1 MDTRECFAG
10 VDAGSATAKAVLV
23 DQAGGLLAY
32 AILPSGG
39 QMADAAAQALDQ
51 ALGNAGYKLDEVRA
65 IVATGYGRD
74 VVRGR
79 TQSVT
84 EITCHARG
92 AHALDPAVRSIIDI
106 GGQDSKAIAL
116 APDGTVR
123 KFEMNDKCAAGTGR
137 FIEVMARTLGAELS
151 ALGPLALTADQPAKI
166 SSTCTVFAESE
177 VISLLARGECLP
189 RIAAGLCAAIAQRV
203 HSLASRVGM
212 TPPVMMTGGV
222 AKNAG
227 VLKHLETALGLPLS
241 VPPEPQIAGAYGAA
255 LLARIATERK
265 AKERV

>member
-1 MDTRECFAG
+1 MDARECFAG
-10 VDAGSATAKAVLV
+10 VDAGSATAKAVLA
-23 DQAGGLLAY
+23 DFEGHLLGY

-51 ALGNAGYKLDEVRA
+51 ALENAGRRPADVKVM
-65 IVATGYGRD
+65 VATGYGRD
-74 VVRGR
+74 VVQGR

-137 FIEVMARTLGAELS
+137 FLEVMARTLGLDLS
-151 ALGPLALTADQPAKI
+151 QLGPLALTADHPAKI

-177 VISLLARGECLP
+177 VISLLARGEPLP

-212 TPPVMMTGGV
+212 TPPLMMTGGV

-227 VLKHLETALGLPLS
+227 VLKHLEAVLGLPLS
-241 VPPEPQIAGAYGAA
+241 VPPEPQIVGAYGAA
-255 LLARIATERK
+255 LLARTLHERK
-265 AKERV
+265 V